1 MRAESNCHCLLLYL
15 CKKVVAGGAYMLNTP
30 AAVTA
35 KTTLARMRKIITD
48 RA

>member
-1 MRAESNCHCLLLYL
+1 MHVESNCRCLLLYL
-15 CKKVVAGGAYMLNTP
+15 RKKVVAGGAYMLNTP

-35 KTTLARMRKIITD
+35 KTTLARMRKIITN